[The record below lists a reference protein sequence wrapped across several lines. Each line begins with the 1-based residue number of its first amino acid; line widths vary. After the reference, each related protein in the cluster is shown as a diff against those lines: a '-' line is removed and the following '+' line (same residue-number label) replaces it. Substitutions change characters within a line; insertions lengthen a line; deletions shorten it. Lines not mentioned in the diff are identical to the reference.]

1 MTERNKLILIGMP
14 GSGKSTAGLL
24 LARSICRDFIDTDLL
39 IQKQAGATLQKIITE
54 QGMDSFLKLEE
65 NTLLS
70 LPDDN
75 VPMVIATG
83 GSAVLS
89 EAAMIHLKALG
100 LVVWIDV
107 PINILKRRLKNI
119 KSRGIAMAKG
129 QTIEDVW
136 LYRQS
141 FYEKY
146 ADIRVNTAGKRLEE
160 SVDQLME
167 ILGISRCEC

>member
-1 MTERNKLILIGMP
+1 MAASNKIILIGMP

-39 IQKQAGATLQKIITE
+39 IQNKAGSTLQRIIAE
-54 QGMDSFLKLEE
+54 RGMNGFLKLEE
-65 NTLLS
+65 EILLGLS
-70 LPDDN
+70 NNN

-89 EAAMIHLKALG
+89 EAAMSHLKSLG
-100 LVVWIDV
+100 IVVWIDV
-107 PINILKRRLKNI
+107 PIHILRRRLKNI
-119 KSRGIAMAKG
+119 NSRGIAMENG

-136 LYRQS
+136 HFRQP

-146 ADIRVNTAGKRLEE
+146 ADIRISATGNSLEDT
-160 SVDQLME
+160 VDQLME
-167 ILGISRCEC
+167 NLGISRCEC